1 MTKSEAKQAM
11 RLKDFCDMTL
21 ADGTSVLRM
30 DEEFKFSPWGADN
43 PDKDCFWLDRD
54 EVRDIA
60 S

>member
-1 MTKSEAKQAM
+1 M